1 MVKETYEQEIARF
14 EEMKARAVAGQ
25 DGCAY
30 VEACDGLGIE
40 PEFADLYG
48 RGLAEMQYVEWN
60 EMAKGVDGGLEGIAN
75 SSKVSKGV
83 KNAGKK
89 GKNYVKHGRF
99 IQATKKAG
107 IDVDRIMADTG
118 LKKEILIN
126 VMGYANLMGRGG
138 RVNILE
144 VKDSRIGEAYRSCYN
159 QARKE
164 HPDL

>member
-1 MVKETYEQEIARF
+1 MARETYLEEIARYGKMMT
-14 EEMKARAVAGQ
+14 EAELNR
-25 DGCAY
+25 DGLAY

-40 PEFADLYG
+40 PDLRDLYEQ
-48 RGLAEMQYVEWN
+48 GLAEIKYVEWN
-60 EMAKGVDGGLEGIAN
+60 EVAKGMGGGLESIAD
-75 SSKVSKGV
+75 SSKVSKVV